1 MDFMSHSSQDILS
14 FYLNNDALRRQRRF
28 EILLTTFSYLE
39 INTKPIIELLGLLKS
54 IQISSLK
61 NINIAQEIAEERLLV
76 IASFIN
82 STK

>member
-1 MDFMSHSSQDILS
+1 MYKRQAQEILS

-39 INTKPIIELLGLLKS
+39 IDTKPIIELLGLLKS